1 MTAILADVMWFH
13 LYALILALP
22 VQDAVWFPSRVLF
35 QFWTPSTEMTL
46 YVLNCNHSVSSMG
59 RRPGHLGRIRILFF
73 LALEVGLSSFVVL
86 CPGTRFFAI
95 AYGSG
100 ISGGFFHSAIFK
112 SF

>member
-22 VQDAVWFPSRVLF
+22 VQDAMWFPSRVLF
-35 QFWTPSTEMTL
+35 QFWTQNTEMTL

-73 LALEVGLSSFVVL
+73 LALEVGLS
-86 CPGTRFFAI
+86 
-95 AYGSG
+95 
-100 ISGGFFHSAIFK
+100 GFCSAISRNQFFYD
-112 SF
+112 SIRIRYF